1 MTAKGKGKALSRR
14 DDIKL
19 IFSCYAPRG
28 KNLSAQGLLDFIQK
42 EQMNSQADMKAVE
55 QIIENYE
62 INKTVKAKKSMTFG
76 GFLRYMES
84 EDCSVNNKD
93 HNKVYHDMDWALC
106 HYFISSSHNTYLI
119 GDQLVGRSHLHAYVS
134 ALRRGCRCL
143 EIDCWDG
150 PDQEPVVYHGYT
162 LTSKILFK
170 EVIATIEQH
179 AFEVS
184 SYPVI
189 LSLENHCTP
198 LQQEMM
204 AEYLKTILGEKLLD
218 MTINDTFAK
227 ELPSPE
233 ELKNKILIKNKKI
246 GLLQDTILKK
256 GTNRHGEVGHCIED
270 DDDEEEAEEETA
282 KCKSP
287 NSRLTGEKKIALAMA
302 LSDLVIYTKSIH
314 FVSFKHSIANQ
325 KFYENTSL
333 AEAKARKLAM
343 NSGAKFVL
351 HNMKFITRIYP
362 AGSRAL
368 SSNYN
373 PQEFWNVGAQMV
385 ALNFQSL
392 GEAMDLNRGKFQDN
406 GNCGYILKPH
416 FMRVSEKPFDP
427 NAFQP
432 DFKPTNLLVK
442 VISGYSLP
450 VPRGSKGIDP
460 YVRVEIHGVSADNV
474 KKQTNYVKK
483 NAMNPRWDE
492 IMTFAIQVPDLALV
506 RFIVEDQNAILANEF
521 IAQYTLHLT
530 SMNPGYRW
538 VPLLSKEG
546 ISLDP
551 ASLFIYVWFS

>member
-1 MTAKGKGKALSRR
+1 MTAKGKGKALSQR
-14 DDIKL
+14 DDIQL

-62 INKTVKAKKSMTFG
+62 INKTVKSKKSMTFG
-76 GFLRYMES
+76 GFLRYMKT
-84 EDCSVNNKD
+84 EDCSVDNKD
-93 HNKVYHDMDWALC
+93 NKKVYRDMDWALC
-106 HYFISSSHNTYLI
+106 HYFLSSSYNTYLT
-119 GDQLVGRSHLHAYVS
+119 GDQLVGRSHLHACVS

-179 AFEVS
+179 AFEFRGDLPSTLTIPNPCPVWTLLVFGTWTSQVS
-184 SYPVI
+184 PYPVI

-204 AEYLKTILGEKLLD
+204 AEYLKTILGEILLD
-218 MTINDTFAK
+218 MTINDIFAK

-233 ELKNKILIKNKKI
+233 E
-246 GLLQDTILKK
+246 
-256 GTNRHGEVGHCIED
+256 
-270 DDDEEEAEEETA
+270 
-282 KCKSP
+282 
-287 NSRLTGEKKIALAMA
+287 KKIALAVA
-302 LSDLVIYTKSIH
+302 LSNLVIYTKSVH
-314 FVSFKHSIANQ
+314 FVGFKHSIANQ

-343 NSGAKFVL
+343 NS
-351 HNMKFITRIYP
+351 
-362 AGSRAL
+362 
-368 SSNYN
+368 
-373 PQEFWNVGAQMV
+373 V

-406 GNCGYILKPH
+406 GNCGYVLKPH
-416 FMRVSEKPFDP
+416 FMRV
-427 NAFQP
+427 
-432 DFKPTNLLVK
+432 
-442 VISGYSLP
+442 ISGYSLL

-460 YVRVEIHGVSADNV
+460 YVHVEIYGVSADNA
-474 KKQTNYVKK
+474 KKQTNYVKQ
-483 NAMNPRWDE
+483 NAMSPRWDE
-492 IMTFAIQVPDLALV
+492 TMTFAIQVPDLALV
-506 RFIVEDQNAILANEF
+506 RFIVEDQNAIMANEF

-530 SMNPGYRW
+530 SMNQGYRW

>member
-1 MTAKGKGKALSRR
+1 
-14 DDIKL
+14 
-19 IFSCYAPRG
+19 
-28 KNLSAQGLLDFIQK
+28 
-42 EQMNSQADMKAVE
+42 MNSQADMKAVE

-62 INKTVKAKKSMTFG
+62 INKTVKSKKSMTFG

-93 HNKVYHDMDWALC
+93 HKKVYHDMDWALC
-106 HYFISSSHNTYLI
+106 HYFISSSHNTYLT
-119 GDQLVGRSHLHAYVS
+119 GDQLVGKSHLHAYVS

-184 SYPVI
+184 PYPVI

-233 ELKNKILIKNKKI
+233 E
-246 GLLQDTILKK
+246 
-256 GTNRHGEVGHCIED
+256 
-270 DDDEEEAEEETA
+270 
-282 KCKSP
+282 
-287 NSRLTGEKKIALAMA
+287 KKIALAMA
-302 LSDLVIYTKSIH
+302 LSDLVIYTKSVH

-343 NSGAKFVL
+343 NSGAEFVL

-373 PQEFWNVGAQMV
+373 PQEFWNVGAQLV

-406 GNCGYILKPH
+406 GNCGYVLKPH

-432 DFKPTNLLVK
+432 DFKATNLLVK

-460 YVRVEIHGVSADNV
+460 YVRVEIHGVSADNA
-474 KKQTNYVKK
+474 KKQTNHVKQ
-483 NAMNPRWDE
+483 NAMSPRWDE
-492 IMTFAIQVPDLALV
+492 TMTFAIQVPDLALV
-506 RFIVEDQNAILANEF
+506 RFIVEDQNAIMANEF

>member
-1 MTAKGKGKALSRR
+1 MTAKGKSKAPSRR
-14 DDIKL
+14 DDIQL

-62 INKTVKAKKSMTFG
+62 INKTVKSKKSMTFG

-93 HNKVYHDMDWALC
+93 HKKVYHDMDWALC
-106 HYFISSSHNTYLI
+106 HYFISSSHNTYLT
-119 GDQLVGRSHLHAYVS
+119 GDQLVGKSHLHAYVS
-134 ALRRGCRCL
+134 
-143 EIDCWDG
+143 
-150 PDQEPVVYHGYT
+150 P
-162 LTSKILFK
+162 
-170 EVIATIEQH
+170 
-179 AFEVS
+179 
-184 SYPVI
+184 YPVI

-256 GTNRHGEVGHCIED
+256 GTNRHGEVGHYIEED
-270 DDDEEEAEEETA
+270 HDEEEAEEETA
-282 KCKSP
+282 KGKRPASKP
-287 NSRLTGEKKIALAMA
+287 AKEKKIALAMA
-302 LSDLVIYTKSIH
+302 LSDLVIYTKSVH

-343 NSGAKFVL
+343 NSGAEFVL

-373 PQEFWNVGAQMV
+373 PQEFWNVGAQLV

-406 GNCGYILKPH
+406 GNCGYVLKPH

-432 DFKPTNLLVK
+432 DFKATNLLVK

-460 YVRVEIHGVSADNV
+460 YVRVEIHGVSADNA
-474 KKQTNYVKK
+474 KKQTNYVKQ
-483 NAMNPRWDE
+483 NAMSPRWDE
-492 IMTFAIQVPDLALV
+492 TMTFAIQVPDLALV
-506 RFIVEDQNAILANEF
+506 RFIVEDQNAIMANEF

>member
-1 MTAKGKGKALSRR
+1 MTAKGKGKAPSRR
-14 DDIKL
+14 DDIQL

-62 INKTVKAKKSMTFG
+62 INKTVKSKKSMTFG

-93 HNKVYHDMDWALC
+93 HKKVYHDMDWALC
-106 HYFISSSHNTYLI
+106 HYFISSSHNTYLT
-119 GDQLVGRSHLHAYVS
+119 GDQLVGKSHLHAYVS

-184 SYPVI
+184 PYPVI

-233 ELKNKILIKNKKI
+233 E
-246 GLLQDTILKK
+246 
-256 GTNRHGEVGHCIED
+256 
-270 DDDEEEAEEETA
+270 
-282 KCKSP
+282 
-287 NSRLTGEKKIALAMA
+287 KKIALAMA
-302 LSDLVIYTKSIH
+302 LSDLVIYTKSVH
-314 FVSFKHSIANQ
+314 FVSFKHSITNQ

-343 NSGAKFVL
+343 NSVC
-351 HNMKFITRIYP
+351 M
-362 AGSRAL
+362 
-368 SSNYN
+368 
-373 PQEFWNVGAQMV
+373 Q
-385 ALNFQSL
+385 
-392 GEAMDLNRGKFQDN
+392 
-406 GNCGYILKPH
+406 
-416 FMRVSEKPFDP
+416 
-427 NAFQP
+427 
-432 DFKPTNLLVK
+432 
-442 VISGYSLP
+442 VISGYHLP

-460 YVRVEIHGVSADNV
+460 YVRVEIHGVSADNA
-474 KKQTNYVKK
+474 KKQTNYVKQ
-483 NAMNPRWDE
+483 NAMSPRWDE
-492 IMTFAIQVPDLALV
+492 TMTFAIQVPDLALV
-506 RFIVEDQNAILANEF
+506 RFIVEDQNAIMANEF

>member
-1 MTAKGKGKALSRR
+1 MTAKGKGKAPSRR
-14 DDIKL
+14 DDIQL

-62 INKTVKAKKSMTFG
+62 INKTVKSKKSMTFG

-93 HNKVYHDMDWALC
+93 HKKVYHDMDWALC
-106 HYFISSSHNTYLI
+106 HYFISSSHNTYLT
-119 GDQLVGRSHLHAYVS
+119 GDQLIGRSHLHAYVS

-170 EVIATIEQH
+170 EVIATIEHH

-184 SYPVI
+184 PYPVI

-233 ELKNKILIKNKKI
+233 E
-246 GLLQDTILKK
+246 
-256 GTNRHGEVGHCIED
+256 
-270 DDDEEEAEEETA
+270 
-282 KCKSP
+282 
-287 NSRLTGEKKIALAMA
+287 KKIALAMA
-302 LSDLVIYTKSIH
+302 LSDLVIYTKSVH

-343 NSGAKFVL
+343 NSVC
-351 HNMKFITRIYP
+351 M
-362 AGSRAL
+362 
-368 SSNYN
+368 
-373 PQEFWNVGAQMV
+373 Q
-385 ALNFQSL
+385 
-392 GEAMDLNRGKFQDN
+392 
-406 GNCGYILKPH
+406 
-416 FMRVSEKPFDP
+416 
-427 NAFQP
+427 
-432 DFKPTNLLVK
+432 

-460 YVRVEIHGVSADNV
+460 YVRVEIHGVPADNA
-474 KKQTNYVKK
+474 KKQTHYVKQ
-483 NAMNPRWDE
+483 NAMSPRWDE
-492 IMTFAIQVPDLALV
+492 TMTFAIQVPELALV
-506 RFIVEDQNAILANEF
+506 RFIVEDQNAIMANEF